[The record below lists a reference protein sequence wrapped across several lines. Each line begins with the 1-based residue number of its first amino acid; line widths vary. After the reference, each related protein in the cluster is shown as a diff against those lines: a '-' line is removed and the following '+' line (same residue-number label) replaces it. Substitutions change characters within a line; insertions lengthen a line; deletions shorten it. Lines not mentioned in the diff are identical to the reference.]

1 MISVIGMGP
10 GDASLR
16 TQAAQALITQ
26 ADILVGWARL
36 LADFPDFQ
44 GEKRVLNAD
53 IDGLIDWLQSKI
65 EHNIVV
71 LASGDPLLFGIGK
84 RIAEHLPKQSCEI
97 ISGISSIQYLFSRV
111 QLDMND
117 LYITSSHGK
126 QPDFDFIFQHDKV
139 AMVTDR
145 EIGPFQIAQEIRRRG
160 LNRSLVIGENLSYPN
175 EQIHLLKPD
184 QVRQQYDMNVVVI
197 LNERC

>member
-1 MISVIGMGP
+1 MLTVVGMGP
-10 GDASLR
+10 SGLHLMTPAARDAVAS
-16 TQAAQALITQ
+16 
-26 ADILVGWARL
+26 ADALVGGKRHLQQFPEFDGERFALGANIAEL
-36 LADFPDFQ
+36 LVWL
-44 GEKRVLNAD
+44 GEREAQKV
-53 IDGLIDWLQSKI
+53 
-65 EHNIVV
+65 VV
-71 LASGDPLLFGIGK
+71 LASGEPLIFGIGK
-84 RIAEHLPKQSCEI
+84 RLAEQLPVEQRQI
-97 ISGISSIQYLFSRV
+97 ISGISAVQYLFARIG
-111 QLDMND
+111 LDMND
-117 LYITSSHGK
+117 LYLTSSHGK

-160 LNRSLVIGENLSYPN
+160 LNRNLVIGENLSYPN

>member
-1 MISVIGMGP
+1 MITVGGMGP
-10 GDASLR
+10 GDPGYR
-16 TQAAQALITQ
+16 TQVATDLI
-26 ADILVGWARL
+26 AKAEVLVGWPRML
-36 LADFPDFQ
+36 SGFPDFH
-44 GEKRVLNAD
+44 GETHVLDADLDKLMIWLKANA
-53 IDGLIDWLQSKI
+53 QR
-65 EHNIVV
+65 NVVV
-71 LASGDPLLFGIGK
+71 LASGEPLIFGIGK
-84 RIAEHLPKQSCEI
+84 RLAEQLPVEQRQI
-97 ISGISSIQYLFSRV
+97 ISGISAVQYLFARIG
-111 QLDMND
+111 LDMND
-117 LYITSSHGK
+117 LYLTSSHGK

-160 LNRSLVIGENLSYPN
+160 LNRNLVIGENLSYPN